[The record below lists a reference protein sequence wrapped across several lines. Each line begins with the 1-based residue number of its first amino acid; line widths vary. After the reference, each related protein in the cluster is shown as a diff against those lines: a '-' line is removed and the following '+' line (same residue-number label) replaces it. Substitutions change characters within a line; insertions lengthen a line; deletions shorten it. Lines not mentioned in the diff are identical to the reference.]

1 MGKRMATFGW
11 VLIGL
16 LIWGAIGSAHAGAKD
31 GLSVTVSIVPQ
42 QYFLEKIGGD
52 LVKASV
58 MVLPGANPA
67 VFEPKPQQ
75 MLALTKSKIYFAV
88 GVPFERVWLR
98 KFEEVNGS
106 MKIVHTEEGIEKMP
120 VKGPDQA
127 ERQGH
132 EHGIKDPHVWLS
144 PPLVMIQARNVFDAL
159 ATTDPDH
166 TADYEANYKS
176 FILELVDLDLQ
187 IRSIFSGPGKGR
199 KFMVYHPSWGYF
211 AKAYGLTQVPVE
223 MEGKEPTPKELEGLI
238 QYAKAEGAKAL
249 LVQPQFSTKSAKTL
263 ANALNGRVIVADPLA
278 RDWKEN
284 LLSVAK
290 TLREI
295 LH

>member
-1 MGKRMATFGW
+1 M
-11 VLIGL
+11 LIGL
-16 LIWGAIGSAHAGAKD
+16 LIWGTIGSAHAGAKD
-31 GLSVTVSIVPQ
+31 RLEVTVSIVPQ

-52 LVKASV
+52 RVTVSV

-75 MLALTKSKIYFAV
+75 MMALTRSTVYFAI

-106 MKIVHTEEGIEKMP
+106 MKMVHTEAGIEKMP
-120 VKGPDQA
+120 MGP
-127 ERQGH
+127 RQGRKPGH
-132 EHGIKDPHVWLS
+132 GHGIKDPHVWLS
-144 PPLVMIQARNVFDAL
+144 PPLVMLQARNVLDAL
-159 ATTDPDH
+159 VTLDPGH
-166 TADYEANYKS
+166 RQDYEAHYKS
-176 FILELVDLDLQ
+176 FIQELVDIDLQ
-187 IRSIFSGPGKGR
+187 IRAIFSDSGEGR

-211 AKAYGLTQVPVE
+211 ARAYGLTQIPVE
-223 MEGKEPTPKELEGLI
+223 MEGKEPTPKELEDLI
-238 QYAKAEGAKAL
+238 EYAEAEGVKAL
-249 LVQPQFSTKSAKTL
+249 LVQPQFSTKSARTI
-263 ANALNGRVIVADPLA
+263 AGALNGRVVVADPLA

-284 LLSVAK
+284 LLKVAK

>member
-1 MGKRMATFGW
+1 MKARSTIFSW
-11 VLIGL
+11 SVVGL
-16 LIWGAIGSAHAGAKD
+16 LIWGAIGAAQAEAKE
-31 GLSVTVSIVPQ
+31 GLDVTVSIVPQ

-52 LVKASV
+52 LVKVSV

-75 MLALTKSKIYFAV
+75 MLALTKSKVYFAV

-106 MKIVHTEEGIEKMP
+106 MKVVHTEEGIEKMP
-120 VKGPDQA
+120 VKGSDQGG
-127 ERQGH
+127 EQSH

-144 PPLVMIQARNVFDAL
+144 PPLVMLQARNMLHAL
-159 ATTDPDH
+159 TRADPAH
-166 TADYEANYKS
+166 RQDYEANYKS
-176 FILELVDLDLQ
+176 FIQEIVDLDLQ
-187 IRSIFSGPGKGR
+187 IRSIFSDPGAGR

-211 AKAYGLTQVPVE
+211 AKAYGLTQIPVE
-223 MEGKEPTPKELEGLI
+223 VEGKEPTPKELERLI
-238 QYAKAEGAKAL
+238 QYAKAEGVKAL
-249 LVQPQFSTKSAKTL
+249 LVQPQFSTKSARTI
-263 ANALNGRVIVADPLA
+263 AGALNGRVIVADPLA
-278 RDWKEN
+278 RAWKEN
-284 LLSVAK
+284 LLTVAK